1 MDVPCANPIAQTMQK
16 VVEVPQVR
24 FHDRVAD
31 DPAGTQVPVTLERI
45 VEVTDVLVPR
55 VMEETV
61 EVGRL
66 TFQLPGGESTLLTD
80 NELSSQL
87 DGSCA
92 AQAPQWEELRR
103 LGDEELVTIRDTNKL
118 LNDSDEFI
126 SKWFNV
132 VKGVVDSEG
141 VPLNVYRETLLR
153 NKILR
158 VIKKNY
164 VTKYLEIL
172 AEIAELNVAYKKFY
186 EQFGER
192 LKLGNDEDSTVGVKT
207 AEVLRFNTSKPGG
220 EHSSFE
226 EYVDRMKEGQND
238 IFYIT
243 GENIAV
249 VSSSPFVENL
259 RKKGLEAHYVVDP
272 VDEHTVQQVREF
284 DGKMLK
290 STTKEGLDLGDE
302 DEKKTLEEL
311 KAEFEPLTELM
322 KEVLGDKVEEAIV
335 DDGTV
340 DSLRVLTTSGH
351 GVSANMERIMKAQVP
366 LDSSTDLAFR

>member
-55 VMEETV
+55 VMEETF

-92 AQAPQWEELRR
+92 AQAPEKEELRR

-141 VPLNVYRETLLR
+141 LPLNVYRETLLR
-153 NKILR
+153 NMILR

-172 AEIAELNVAYKKFY
+172 AEIAELNVAYKKLY

-192 LKLGNDEDSTVGVKT
+192 LKLGND
-207 AEVLRFNTSKPGG
+207 GG

-259 RKKGLEAHYVVDP
+259 RKKGLDAHYVVDP
-272 VDEHTVQQVREF
+272 VDEHTVQQVKEF
-284 DGKMLK
+284 DGKC
-290 STTKEGLDLGDE
+290 
-302 DEKKTLEEL
+302 
-311 KAEFEPLTELM
+311 
-322 KEVLGDKVEEAIV
+322 
-335 DDGTV
+335 
-340 DSLRVLTTSGH
+340 
-351 GVSANMERIMKAQVP
+351 
-366 LDSSTDLAFR
+366 